1 MVGTPASNP
10 GQDDSSGPERGPT
23 SNALSR
29 RFGGSGSAASM
40 LIASL
45 FLLWMVVI
53 LLVVA
58 VVALSRQVRA
68 MQEGAGGVRPAP
80 WWPCLAALPRW

>member
-1 MVGTPASNP
+1 
-10 GQDDSSGPERGPT
+10 
-23 SNALSR
+23 
-29 RFGGSGSAASM
+29 M

-45 FLLWMVVI
+45 FLLWMIVI

-68 MQEGAGGVRPAP
+68 MQEGAGPAAVTA
-80 WWPCLAALPRW
+80 WR